1 MLYLCNV
8 KSIFNLFREK
18 MNTQEM
24 LEYGL
29 KVFNN
34 EETKFQSW
42 LDKPNISLNNKTPRF
57 LLLSDK
63 GCKEVLQCLNRIEY
77 GNYA

>member
-1 MLYLCNV
+1 
-8 KSIFNLFREK
+8 
-18 MNTQEM
+18 MNKQEI

-29 KVFNN
+29 EVFNA
-34 EETKFQSW
+34 EEIKFQSW
-42 LDKPNISLNNKTPRF
+42 LDKSNISLNNKIPRI

-63 GCKEVLQCLNRIEY
+63 GCKEILQCLNRIEY

>member
-1 MLYLCNV
+1 MAA
-8 KSIFNLFREK
+8 
-18 MNTQEM
+18 QEIIS
-24 LEYGL
+24 YGL

-34 EETKFQSW
+34 EENKFYNW
-42 LDKPNISLNNKTPRF
+42 LDKSNISLNNRMPSR

-63 GCKEVLQCLNRIEY
+63 GCKEVLQCLNRIEF